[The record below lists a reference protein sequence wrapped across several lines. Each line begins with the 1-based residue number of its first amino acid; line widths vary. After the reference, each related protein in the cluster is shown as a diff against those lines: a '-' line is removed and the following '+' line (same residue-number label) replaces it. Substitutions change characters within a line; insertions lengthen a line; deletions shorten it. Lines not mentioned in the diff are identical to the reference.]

1 MRRGKPALR
10 FEAESEGPQE
20 WRGQEQRAAS
30 GMEIKAEVGRG
41 SAQPEHESRGS
52 ARSGIEEDEGH

>member
-1 MRRGKPALR
+1 MR
-10 FEAESEGPQE
+10 FDAESGEPQE
-20 WRGQEQRAAS
+20 WRGQEQRAT

-41 SAQPEHESRGS
+41 SEQPEHESRGS